1 MKQIQKYAL
10 RVARLP
16 YCCGLGSAL
25 RQSQIV
31 RGDSTVG
38 HETRPIDWLK
48 GGIVWHNELMLRI
61 KSQSGFSLIEL
72 VTTMAIVSILAAVAA
87 TQLVGTRSNAD
98 MSESLGELDRQSSAI
113 SQWASAQEFVD
124 GSRLSTLDVQSAA
137 SAVEGKAL
145 DANSASRIIA
155 TTSTAN
161 AIPNPAQIS
170 DGITLLYKGTALD
183 GEWIRLTRCQEYFDT
198 GDKLCGRTDIFPWG
212 NSQQNAPNLL
222 YRSLECSGT
231 CQLANKLWSVAG
243 CLRWPS
249 LPPVNREL
257 GNNVADNECHPTA
270 TEITAG

>member
-1 MKQIQKYAL
+1 
-10 RVARLP
+10 
-16 YCCGLGSAL
+16 
-25 RQSQIV
+25 
-31 RGDSTVG
+31 
-38 HETRPIDWLK
+38 
-48 GGIVWHNELMLRI
+48 MLRI
-61 KSQSGFSLIEL
+61 RSQAGFSLMET
-72 VTTMAIVSILAAVAA
+72 VATMAVVSILAAVAA
-87 TQLVGTRSNAD
+87 TQLIGTRSNAN

-113 SQWASAQEFVD
+113 SQWASAQEFVN

-145 DANSASRIIA
+145 DADSA
-155 TTSTAN
+155 TSTM
-161 AIPNPAQIS
+161 AIASTPGATPSDQQIS

-243 CLRWPS
+243 CLRWPG

-257 GNNVADNECHPTA
+257 GDNVDTNGCHPTA
-270 TEITAG
+270 AEITAG